1 MSPPAGQTCHDGTN
15 TIVSPDYQEVLWA
28 SAIPT
33 SAHRPEA
40 SVHRGAQPTSES
52 AVEISAAVII
62 TLFFISIRELI

>member
-15 TIVSPDYQEVLWA
+15 TVVSPDYQEALWA
-28 SAIPT
+28 PAIPT

-40 SVHRGAQPTSES
+40 SVGAQPMSES